1 MPTQLA
7 IDGGKPV
14 LREFVPYSR
23 PCVSEEDI
31 AAVTEVLR
39 SQWLTTGPKTEELEA
54 VFAEATGAPYA
65 VALNSGTAA
74 LHLAYEVMGIG
85 AGDEVLVPA
94 ITFAATA
101 AGAVMAGATPIL
113 VDVDESLN
121 IDLEDARRKISG
133 NTKAIAVVH
142 MGGLP
147 VDMDNVY
154 TLADEFE
161 LAVVQDAAHAVA
173 ARYRGKRT
181 GEFPGAAAF
190 SLHAVKPVV
199 AGEGGLLT
207 CDDEDKARLAK
218 KLRHHGIS
226 ASSSERHGAG
236 ASYYYE
242 IDTLGY
248 NYRISDIQAALA
260 ISQMGRLE
268 QDWRKREDIAEFYD
282 AELADMEA
290 AGYFGLIPTPDYVRH
305 GRHLYV
311 LKLNPNRYTVGRDAI
326 FAALRAENV
335 GTNVHYIPLNFHPY
349 YREKFNW
356 KPDDT
361 PNAAALFER
370 IISIPMFTTL
380 GGEERTGVVAAL
392 DKVLTYYEK

>member
-1 MPTQLA
+1 M
-7 IDGGKPV
+7 
-14 LREFVPYSR
+14 PYSR

-39 SQWLTTGPKTEELEA
+39 GQWLTTGPKIEELEE
-54 VFAEATGAPYA
+54 VFAEATGATYA

-101 AGAVMAGATPIL
+101 AGAVMAGAAPVL

-121 IDLEDARRKISG
+121 ICLDDARRKISG

-147 VDMDNVY
+147 VDMDGVY
-154 TLADEFE
+154 ALAEEFG
-161 LAVVQDAAHAVA
+161 LPVIQDAAHAVA
-173 ARYRGKRT
+173 ARYKGKRM
-181 GEFPGAAAF
+181 GEFPGAAAY
-190 SLHAVKPVV
+190 SLHAVKPIV
-199 AGEGGLLT
+199 AGEGGILT
-207 CDDEDKARLAK
+207 CDNAEQARLAK

-242 IDTLGY
+242 IDALGY
-248 NYRISDIQAALA
+248 NYRISDIHAALA

-268 QDWRKREDIAEFYD
+268 RDWRKREDIAEFYD
-282 AELADMEA
+282 AELTEMEA
-290 AGYFGLIPTPDYVRH
+290 AGYFELIPTPDYVRH
-305 GRHLYV
+305 GRHLYI
-311 LKLNPNRYTVGRDAI
+311 LKLNLSRYSVGRDAI

-349 YREKFNW
+349 YRQKFNW
-356 KPDDT
+356 KPEDT
-361 PNAAALFER
+361 RNAAALFER

-380 GGEERTGVVAAL
+380 SEEERNGVVAAL